1 MYMDIN
7 IVISILSGIA
17 TTIPLIVAL
26 VKYIQKAVKEKNWSI
41 VLNLV
46 MKYMEEAE
54 KQYESGAEKKQ
65 YVLAMIKA
73 SANEVNY
80 DIDMETVSKLIDD
93 LCSMSKKVN
102 APEE

>member
-1 MYMDIN
+1 MDIN

-54 KQYESGAEKKQ
+54 KQYESGAEKKR

-73 SANEVNY
+73 SADEVHY
-80 DIDMETVSKLIDD
+80 DIDMEAVSKLIDD

>member
-1 MYMDIN
+1 MDVN
-7 IVISILSGIA
+7 VLISILSGIA
-17 TTIPLIVAL
+17 TTIPLIIAL
-26 VKYIQKAVKEKNWSI
+26 VKYIQKAIKEKNWSV
-41 VLNLV
+41 VLNLI
-46 MKYMEEAE
+46 MTYMEEAE
-54 KQYESGAEKKQ
+54 KQYETGAEKKQ

-80 DIDMETVSKLIDD
+80 DIDMEAVSKLIDD

>member
-1 MYMDIN
+1 MDWN
-7 IVISILSGIA
+7 VLISIFSGLA
-17 TTIPLIVAL
+17 TAIPLIIAL
-26 VKYIQKAVKEKNWSI
+26 VKYVQKAIKEKNWFT

-46 MKYMEEAE
+46 IKYMEEAE

-73 SANEVNY
+73 SANEINY
-80 DIDMETVSKLIDD
+80 DIDMEAVSKLIDD

-102 APEE
+102 APE

>member
-1 MYMDIN
+1 MDIN

-26 VKYIQKAVKEKNWSI
+26 VRYIQKAVKEKNWSI

-54 KQYESGAEKKQ
+54 KQYEFGAEKKQ

-80 DIDMETVSKLIDD
+80 DIDMEAVSKLIDD

>member
-1 MYMDIN
+1 MIIMNLLFKRGNIYIYMDIN

-26 VKYIQKAVKEKNWSI
+26 VRYIQKAVKEKNWSI

-46 MKYMEEAE
+46 MKYMEETE

-65 YVLAMIKA
+65 MFL
-73 SANEVNY
+73 
-80 DIDMETVSKLIDD
+80 L
-93 LCSMSKKVN
+93 
-102 APEE
+102 

>member
-1 MYMDIN
+1 MDIN

-26 VKYIQKAVKEKNWSI
+26 VRYIQKAVKEKNWSI

-54 KQYESGAEKKQ
+54 KQYESGA
-65 YVLAMIKA
+65 
-73 SANEVNY
+73 
-80 DIDMETVSKLIDD
+80 
-93 LCSMSKKVN
+93 
-102 APEE
+102 